1 MGFAF
6 KGGDMRKGR
15 ILNSVLVTGM
25 TLLFISACTLIQA
38 INPPPSELRL
48 LRVHMPQITAE
59 DLPYDIMVTFEAEG
73 RPTIKKACF
82 RWLTERSAF
91 SSPPLHCYATE
102 TQDNRPIDSACS
114 RWTAEGPY
122 SQSSPLFCSNLER
135 VEYGSPG
142 SFVVKIQTR
151 NVAKYYNRV
160 ECYAEY
166 TTDGELKHSNKVR
179 AQIMVEEVD

>member
-1 MGFAF
+1 
-6 KGGDMRKGR
+6 MRKRR
-15 ILNSVLVTGM
+15 IMSSVLVTVIA
-25 TLLFISACTLIQA
+25 LLFISGCTLIQA

-48 LRVHMPQITAE
+48 LRLHMPQITEE
-59 DLPYDIMVTFEAEG
+59 DLPYDIAVTFEAEG
-73 RPTIKKACF
+73 RPPIKKACF

-91 SSPPLHCYATE
+91 ATPPLHCYATE

-122 SQSSPLFCSNLER
+122 SQSSPLFCSTIER

-142 SFVVKIQTR
+142 RFMVKIQTR
-151 NVAKYYNRV
+151 NVAKYYSRV

-166 TTDGELKHSNKVR
+166 SAGGEVKQSNRIR
-179 AQIMVEEVD
+179 AQIRVEKDY